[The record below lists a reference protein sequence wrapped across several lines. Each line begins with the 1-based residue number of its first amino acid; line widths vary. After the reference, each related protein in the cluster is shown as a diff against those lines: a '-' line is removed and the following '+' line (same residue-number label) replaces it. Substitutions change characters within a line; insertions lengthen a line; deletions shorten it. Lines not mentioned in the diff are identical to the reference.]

1 MRRRRI
7 YDESHFSFFTVER
20 FKNLVE
26 YNIVDKTCAT
36 SILFLFDFQA
46 ERNVVFRPP
55 HSLDNIVYPSIKI
68 SFININIK
76 TAFVVAILPL
86 AGPDRFF
93 PLSAVLY

>member
-7 YDESHFSFFTVER
+7 YDKSHFSFFTIQR
-20 FKNLVE
+20 FKNLIE
-26 YNIVDKTCAT
+26 YNIVDKTCVT

-46 ERNVVFRPP
+46 ERNVAFRAP

-68 SFININIK
+68 LFININIK
-76 TAFVVAILPL
+76 TAFVIAILPL
-86 AGPDRFF
+86 AGSDRFF